1 MTSKARRRKRRR
13 PGKRQLP
20 SDERRGPGPRSRPV
34 VGTQLN
40 GQPRNG
46 VRSGVARSS
55 TSTFSSGA
63 LDWRTRA
70 GAGSSTLP
78 RQVHLS
84 LFSQSTG
91 AWAGWV
97 IRIVYAL
104 QGQVMTPKDFL
115 REAAEAKAR
124 AEAVEVGPAVQPQAP
139 AAAWSLSVLP
149 RGERAL
155 LLLSAREAAQ
165 LAQTSAIEP
174 TQPPAAAV
182 APAVQPAAAVATPAA
197 QAPAPAVQPAAAVAT
212 PAAQAPAP
220 AVATPA
226 AQAPAPAVQPA
237 AAVATPAAQAPAPAV
252 QPAAAVATPAGQAP
266 APATAALS
274 SPSIQRVTAGSPA
287 SRSLAAPLSPMST
300 SAGTEEEEDLLLV
313 EVAAWRSLRQR
324 LGARLSISAI

>member
-212 PAAQAPAP
+212 PA
-220 AVATPA
+220 
-226 AQAPAPAVQPA
+226 
-237 AAVATPAAQAPAPAV
+237 
-252 QPAAAVATPAGQAP
+252 GQAP